1 MATRP
6 GGDGGPVFGH
16 GQLRLYLLAV
26 LEEGPRSGYD
36 VIRGLEDRF
45 GGLYSPSAGTVYPR
59 LAKLEDEG
67 LVTRS
72 DEGRRS
78 TYALTEAGRAELDSR
93 RDELAELEE
102 SLDASAQRLAEQ
114 MRERVRTGAA
124 DVRARLEEAARQA
137 RARARTSTPLWAA
150 TDAQAPDGGAGSPG
164 SSGSAGSSGAGGA
177 PGQGTHTGP
186 TGGRGGAGPFV
197 PPAFGSGFPFGQGGT
212 PDWASVA
219 RWLSDVGITPPGGMS
234 GAWRDWADMA
244 GRAAG
249 AAGRGGANTSDG
261 AGAGG
266 SPGDAPGRQRPSGV
280 WADAT
285 DHVDP
290 AFAGATDSDAGQA
303 DSETPGPVSDAG
315 TSDSPQEPLP
325 HETGTGWPV
334 DVQAPGMPSD
344 LPRDLPT
351 DLHGDVG
358 GGPGSADHPATGAT
372 GDGGSGRRGRSEWE
386 EFLGGGIPDSGQLR
400 EIGEII
406 RDAATRIQ
414 DVLAR
419 SAPRREAGMSGA
431 SGSPGVWSDAT
442 DGPQWSAA
450 EPPEETAEGTGS
462 DR

>member
-137 RARARTSTPLWAA
+137 RARARTSAPLWAA
-150 TDAQAPDGGAGSPG
+150 TDAQAPDGAAGAGSPG
-164 SSGSAGSSGAGGA
+164 SPGSSGQSGPSRSAGSAGAA
-177 PGQGTHTGP
+177 GQGTHTG
-186 TGGRGGAGPFV
+186 GSGPFV
-197 PPAFGSGFPFGQGGT
+197 PPTFGGGFPFGQGGT
-212 PDWASVA
+212 PDWTSVA

-244 GRAAG
+244 GRAAS
-249 AAGRGGANTSDG
+249 AAGRAGASTSDG
-261 AGAGG
+261 TGAGG
-266 SPGDAPGRQRPSGV
+266 SSSDAPGGQRPSGV

-290 AFAGATDSDAGQA
+290 AFAGSTDSAADHA
-303 DSETPGPVSDAG
+303 DSEPSEPPTDS
-315 TSDSPQEPLP
+315 SDSAQEPLP
-325 HETGTGWPV
+325 HETGTGWPG
-334 DVQAPGMPSD
+334 DVQVPGV
-344 LPRDLPT
+344 
-351 DLHGDVG
+351 GDVDE
-358 GGPGSADHPATGAT
+358 PGSADHPATGAA
-372 GDGGSGRRGRSEWE
+372 GDSGSGRRVRSEWE

-419 SAPRREAGMSGA
+419 SAPRREAGVSGA
-431 SGSPGVWSDAT
+431 SGPPGAGVWSDAT
-442 DGPQWSAA
+442 DRPQWPS
-450 EPPEETAEGTGS
+450 ESPDETAGGTGS